1 MRAKEKLKNLNQIN
15 SRVLTESGVELRG
28 QLHARKRA
36 LPLPLVRFL
45 ESHN

>member
-15 SRVLTESGVELRG
+15 SRVPTESGVELRG